1 MINATAA
8 KLALATLAAPV
19 LAALAVGLAGH
30 AAAETP
36 ETDGG
41 TSTASD
47 TIGQLR
53 DQGMH
58 VVVNKDGAMPL
69 DKCSV
74 ISVHQDRHEH
84 HGGQQRDAFETVQV
98 DVFCHAG

>member
-1 MINATAA
+1 MINTA
-8 KLALATLAAPV
+8 KLALVAFAAPV
-19 LAALAVGLAGH
+19 LATLAVGLAGH

-36 ETDGG
+36 DSSGG
-41 TSTASD
+41 TVSAAE

-53 DQGMH
+53 DEGMR
-58 VVVNKDGAMPL
+58 VVVDKDASVSL

-84 HGGQQRDAFETVQV
+84 HGGQSRDAFETAYVH
-98 DVFCHAG
+98 VFCHA

>member
-36 ETDGG
+36 DTDGG
-41 TSTASD
+41 TTSAHD

-53 DQGMH
+53 DEGMH
-58 VVVNKDGAMPL
+58 VVVQKDGTDAIS
-69 DKCSV
+69 KCSV
-74 ISVHQDRHEH
+74 IGVRQDRHEH
-84 HGGQQRDAFETVQV
+84 HGGQNRDAFENARV
-98 DVFCHAG
+98 DVFCHQ

>member
-1 MINATAA
+1 MTMINTA
-8 KLALATLAAPV
+8 KLALVTLAAPV

-36 ETDGG
+36 DANGG
-41 TSTASD
+41 TTSAAD
-47 TIGQLR
+47 TISALR

-58 VVVNKDGAMPL
+58 VVVDKDDTISM

-74 ISVHQDRHEH
+74 ISVHQERHEH
-84 HGGQQRDAFETVQV
+84 HGGAQRDTFETAYVH
-98 DVFCHAG
+98 VFCHA

>member
-1 MINATAA
+1 MINAA
-8 KLALATLAAPV
+8 KLALVTLAAPV

-36 ETDGG
+36 DTAGG
-41 TSTASD
+41 TTSAAD

-58 VVVNKDGAMPL
+58 VVVDKDDSVAL
-69 DKCSV
+69 DKCSA
-74 ISVHQDRHEH
+74 ISVHQERHEH
-84 HGGQQRDAFETVQV
+84 HGGQSRDAFETAYVH
-98 DVFCHAG
+98 VFCHA

>member
-1 MINATAA
+1 MITAA

-19 LAALAVGLAGH
+19 LATLAVGLAGH

-41 TSTASD
+41 TASASD
-47 TIGQLR
+47 TLTQLR

-58 VVVNKDGAMPL
+58 VVINKTGNASMDN
-69 DKCSV
+69 CSV
-74 ISVHQDRHEH
+74 ISVRQDRHEH
-84 HGGQQRDAFETVQV
+84 HGGQERDAFETAYV
-98 DVFCHAG
+98 DVFCHE

>member
-8 KLALATLAAPV
+8 KLALASLAAPV

-36 ETDGG
+36 DSNGG
-41 TSTASD
+41 TTSAAD

-58 VVVNKDGAMPL
+58 VVVDKDDTVPL

-84 HGGQQRDAFETVQV
+84 HGGQNRDAFETAYVH
-98 DVFCHAG
+98 VFCHA

>member
-1 MINATAA
+1 MINTA
-8 KLALATLAAPV
+8 KLALVAFAAPV
-19 LAALAVGLAGH
+19 LAVLAVGLAGH

-36 ETDGG
+36 DANGG
-41 TSTASD
+41 TTSAAD

-58 VVVNKDGAMPL
+58 VVVDKDDTVSL

-74 ISVHQDRHEH
+74 ISVHQERHEH
-84 HGGQQRDAFETVQV
+84 HGGQSRDAFETAYVH
-98 DVFCHAG
+98 VFCHV